1 MAIWT
6 CVILVLVLGVIPF
19 GMGNALL
26 GGKSLHLTMLCGL
39 FASFCVFEALALP
52 FHAAL
57 GSLRLMTVLWCVVCG
72 VVALW
77 GFWKFRRGMRPQP
90 SPAQRWTRTQKLLLA
105 VAVALILVQVLNT
118 FLNVYYGNWDD
129 ETYCGTA
136 AASWYTDTVDRYAPN
151 SGVLQPAFYN
161 DKYNIAAWPVY
172 SSMLAVLTGVHP
184 VILFRT
190 VLPLFE
196 IPLAYYIAYLLLR
209 CFWPQGRGKA
219 LLGLVYYILFTL
231 LAAENMPQTSGEW
244 WLVVNSWTGKALTN
258 AIMIPL
264 VLWLLIRLDQCRQ
277 DPEAQRTLWRVL
289 LPVCWASCFISASLF
304 FVVPMELVLW
314 GGFYLVRTRRWGD
327 IPRFV
332 ACGLPVG
339 LCALVTLF

>member
-6 CVILVLVLGVIPF
+6 CVVLMLVLGVIPF
-19 GMGNALL
+19 GMGNAIL
-26 GGKSLHLTMLCGL
+26 GGKNLSLTMFCGL
-39 FASFCVFEALALP
+39 FASFCVFEVLAVP

-57 GSLRLMTVLWCVVCG
+57 GSLRLMTALWCAICG
-72 VVALW
+72 AVALW
-77 GFWKFRRGMRPQP
+77 GFWKFCRGVRPEP
-90 SPAQRWTRTQKLLLA
+90 SPAQRWTSTQKLLLA

-196 IPLAYYIAYLLLR
+196 IPLAYYIAYLLLL
-209 CFWPQGRGKA
+209 CFWPEARGKA

-231 LAAENMPQTSGEW
+231 LVAENMPQTSSEW
-244 WLVVNSWTGKALTN
+244 WLVVNCWTGKALTG

-264 VLWLLIRLDQCRQ
+264 VLWLLMQLDEKDIKSDERNG
-277 DPEAQRTLWRVL
+277 LWKVIAL
-289 LPVCWASCFISASLF
+289 VCWAGCFISASLH
-304 FVVPMELVLW
+304 FVIPVELALW
-314 GGFYLVRTRRWGD
+314 GGFYLVRTRRRND
-327 IPRFV
+327 IYKFII
-332 ACGLPVG
+332 CGAPTA
-339 LCALVTLF
+339 LCALITFF